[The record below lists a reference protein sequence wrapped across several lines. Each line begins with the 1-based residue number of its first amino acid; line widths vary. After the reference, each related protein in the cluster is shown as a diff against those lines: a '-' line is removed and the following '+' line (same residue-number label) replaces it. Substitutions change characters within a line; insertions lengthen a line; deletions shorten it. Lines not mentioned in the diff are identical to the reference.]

1 MTGPNGKGDPEELLE
16 SLRREGDALLG
27 AAAAINRVL
36 VAMVIRASREV
47 EPRLRAGMLEEL
59 EALIPGSLDGLRKEE
74 RPEEIRRR
82 LA

>member
-27 AAAAINRVL
+27 AASAINRVL

-59 EALIPGSLDGLRKEE
+59 EALVPGSLEGLRKEE

-82 LA
+82 LR